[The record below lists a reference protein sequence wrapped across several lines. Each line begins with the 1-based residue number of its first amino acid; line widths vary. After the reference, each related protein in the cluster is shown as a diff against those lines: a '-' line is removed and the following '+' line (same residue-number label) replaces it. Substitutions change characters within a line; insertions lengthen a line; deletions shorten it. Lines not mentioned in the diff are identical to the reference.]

1 MANTGKYLR
10 NAWYMAAWSDEV
22 GDAAMLRRRLL
33 GQPIMLLRRQDGGIS
48 ALTDRCPH
56 RFAPLSQGT
65 REGDVIRCAYHGLG
79 FDTQGQCVHNPFS
92 DTLPKGA
99 SVRQWPAQE
108 RDGIIWFWAGDPATA
123 DPALIPD
130 FASINRAGL
139 SPIKGLMGMKAPY
152 QFATD
157 NLMDLSHI
165 EFVHKGSFAGNG
177 VIFAGKHELR
187 QEGQTLHSN
196 WWMPDVP
203 APPHT
208 MGLYEPGLPTDH
220 WLDMRW
226 DAPASM
232 LLEVG
237 ATPTGKPRTDGI
249 VVHQAH
255 IITPESDEASHY
267 FWATTRSTDHAQE
280 EMDAMVRSL
289 MEQAFNVEDKPI
301 IEASYDNLDGMD
313 FWEARP
319 TFLGIDS
326 GGTKARRVVQ
336 QMIAAEQD
344 ALEAA

>member
-22 GDAAMLRRRLL
+22 SGEAMLRRRLL
-33 GQPIMLLRRQDGGIS
+33 GQPLLLLRKQDGGIS
-48 ALTDRCPH
+48 VLTDRCPH

-65 REGDVIRCAYHGLG
+65 REGDVVHCPYHGLG
-79 FDTQGQCVHNPFS
+79 FDAEGQCVHNPFS

-99 SVRQWPAQE
+99 ALKRWPTQE
-108 RDGIIWFWAGDPATA
+108 RDGIIWFWAGDPAAA

-152 QFATD
+152 EFATD

-177 VIFAGKHELR
+177 VIFAGKHDVR
-187 QEGQTLHSN
+187 QEGQTLHSD

-208 MGLYEPGLPTDH
+208 MGIYEPGTPTDH

-237 ATPTGKPRTDGI
+237 ATPAGKPREEGV

-255 IITPESDEASHY
+255 IITPESDETSHY
-267 FWATTRSTDHAQE
+267 FWATTRSTDHVQE
-280 EMDAMVRSL
+280 EMDAVVRSL

-301 IEASYDNLDGMD
+301 IETSYANLDGMD

-326 GGTKARRVVQ
+326 GGTKARRLMQ
-336 QMIAAEQD
+336 QRIAAEQ
-344 ALEAA
+344 AEAVAA